1 MTRGA
6 ATLQAGP
13 VEMPDG
19 PPPRREVVSTAA
31 GVVAR
36 IRDGDA
42 VAIGGFVTA
51 NHPMP
56 LVRELIRQGKKD
68 LTVIGSATG
77 GLEIDLLLGAGV
89 VKKLI
94 APYCGAELYAPLGSC
109 FRAMVEKEQVELW
122 ESSEYILYAGLQAK
136 AMGQEFFAW
145 RGGVGSSIV
154 DLNPDL
160 KVFTSPLGD
169 GKEYVAV
176 PAISPDWAFLH
187 LGWADKYGNGQHPGA
202 RFGDRIMAR
211 AADRV
216 ALTVERLV
224 PNSRIRANPVMT
236 SVPYADAVVVA
247 PFGSHPYASHGFY
260 AEDAEHIEAYVRATA
275 GFRKGD
281 RSGLDAYLDK
291 YVFGPQSHAVPYA
304 DAVVVAP
311 FGSHPYAS
319 HGFYA
324 EDAEHI
330 EAYVRATAGFR
341 KGDRSGLDAYL
352 DKYVFGRRATT
363 TTWTSRGSG
372 CQFRGR
378 AARPAGSHDR
388 GRVFHAERIV
398 AQQRDFEKRHA
409 GIEQCFTPM
418 QQHRIGVV
426 AGRERGRAVMAVERT
441 VAEARRNQLPGQAD
455 FAGPDD
461 FGVPHHRK
469 GLCHDRSERGTAD
482 HLRLQQNKPA
492 LTCEAILPFRPCHK
506 NRLANGS
513 AGRETRSPRG
523 P

>member
-1 MTRGA
+1 MSRGA
-6 ATLQAGP
+6 AKLQAGP
-13 VEMPDG
+13 VELPDG
-19 PPPRREVVSTAA
+19 PPPRREMVSTAA
-31 GVVAR
+31 DVVAR
-36 IRDGDA
+36 IHDGDA

-109 FRAMVEKEQVELW
+109 FRTMVEKEQVELW

-154 DLNPDL
+154 DLNQDL
-160 KVFTSPLGD
+160 VVFTSPLGD

-224 PNSRIRANPVMT
+224 PNARIRANPVMT

-260 AEDAEHIEAYVRATA
+260 AEDAEHIEAYVAATA
-275 GFRKGD
+275 GFRRGD
-281 RSGLDAYLDK
+281 RGGLDAYLEK
-291 YVFGPQSHAVPYA
+291 YVFAPESHDDYLDLVGGRTLRALEAEYEHLTLGRHAFDVFGA
-304 DAVVVAP
+304 DA
-311 FGSHPYAS
+311 
-319 HGFYA
+319 
-324 EDAEHI
+324 
-330 EAYVRATAGFR
+330 
-341 KGDRSGLDAYL
+341 
-352 DKYVFGRRATT
+352 
-363 TTWTSRGSG
+363 
-372 CQFRGR
+372 
-378 AARPAGSHDR
+378 
-388 GRVFHAERIV
+388 
-398 AQQRDFEKRHA
+398 
-409 GIEQCFTPM
+409 
-418 QQHRIGVV
+418 
-426 AGRERGRAVMAVERT
+426 
-441 VAEARRNQLPGQAD
+441 
-455 FAGPDD
+455 
-461 FGVPHHRK
+461 
-469 GLCHDRSERGTAD
+469 
-482 HLRLQQNKPA
+482 
-492 LTCEAILPFRPCHK
+492 
-506 NRLANGS
+506 
-513 AGRETRSPRG
+513 
-523 P
+523 